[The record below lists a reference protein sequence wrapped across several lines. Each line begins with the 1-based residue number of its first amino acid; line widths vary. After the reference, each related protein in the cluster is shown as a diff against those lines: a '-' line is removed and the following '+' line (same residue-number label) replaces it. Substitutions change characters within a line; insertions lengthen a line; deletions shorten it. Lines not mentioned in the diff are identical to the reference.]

1 MLLAQQVFGGIDAVV
16 DDAHLVAS
24 AGQAGFDAA
33 GNLAVV
39 LDQQDTHGGSSGRKL
54 GMAGGK
60 ASWRTREVRACRRL
74 Y

>member
-39 LDQQDTHGGSSGRKL
+39 LDQQDTHGGSGRRL
-54 GMAGGK
+54 GMAGGGPMQHMQ
-60 ASWRTREVRACRRL
+60 VRACRRL